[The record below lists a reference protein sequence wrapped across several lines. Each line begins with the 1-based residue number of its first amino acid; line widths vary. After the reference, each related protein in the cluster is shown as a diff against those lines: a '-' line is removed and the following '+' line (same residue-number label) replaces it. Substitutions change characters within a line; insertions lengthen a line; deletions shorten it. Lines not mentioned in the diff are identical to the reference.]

1 MAQCLPDRH
10 VFDMRFGP
18 SFFFQ
23 FGNEPTPFVRSQP
36 SDFLR
41 PVRKDEERCNSQNE
55 RRKSFQQ
62 KEPAPTGEIQPM
74 NAENFSGNR
83 TSDDKTDRDRGHESR
98 NGCGT
103 VLINEP
109 MRKINDH
116 ARKEP
121 RLCCAEQKA
130 RAVKLVRTVHKTS

>member
-1 MAQCLPDRH
+1 QYCCHTQPISETSVVGKKQSHRQYYHRLMAQCLPDRH
-10 VFDMRFGP
+10 VFDMRFVP

-83 TSDDKTDRDRGHESR
+83 TSDDETDRDRGHESR

-103 VLINEP
+103 VL
-109 MRKINDH
+109 
-116 ARKEP
+116 
-121 RLCCAEQKA
+121 
-130 RAVKLVRTVHKTS
+130 